1 MAAPSPWLLLFKGLP
16 VVLPG
21 PGRLGQKHISCQLWI
36 ATRMRSQG
44 CLSPHRTWPRGLA
57 KSPLEREAL
66 LFTHQALFSLK
77 ILDHSPLPGLKN
89 VCASNQ
95 IRFGV
100 VWVGFFFCRST
111 CFTVAGSVM
120 EGWGYNPSPP
130 QVSSILP
137 GSEVRLLG
145 GAAPAALAEQLRS
158 RSSAHADACLRFP
171 SLWMS

>member
-1 MAAPSPWLLLFKGLP
+1 MAAPSPRLLLFKGLP

-36 ATRMRSQG
+36 ATRTRSQG

-57 KSPLEREAL
+57 KSLLEREAL
-66 LFTHQALFSLK
+66 LSTHQALFSLK

-100 VWVGFFFCRST
+100 VWVGCFFLQIYLFHGSRLCDGGVGVQSKPSTSLLHPPGVRSET
-111 CFTVAGSVM
+111 AGWSSSRGAGRAA
-120 EGWGYNPSPP
+120 EEP
-130 QVSSILP
+130 QLSS
-137 GSEVRLLG
+137 R
-145 GAAPAALAEQLRS
+145 
-158 RSSAHADACLRFP
+158 
-171 SLWMS
+171 